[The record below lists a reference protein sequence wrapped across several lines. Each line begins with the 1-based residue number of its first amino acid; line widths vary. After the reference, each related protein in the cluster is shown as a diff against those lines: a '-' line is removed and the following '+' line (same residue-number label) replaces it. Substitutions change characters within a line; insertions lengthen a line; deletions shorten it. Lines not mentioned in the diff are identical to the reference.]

1 MFCPNCK
8 CEYIRG
14 VTQCADC
21 DVALVDA
28 LDPLSPGLDD
38 GVRIVPVWRG
48 RDPGEFDAAKQ
59 ALHDA
64 GILFTVPDSKG
75 SFSFIASEQNLE
87 VWVAEPDQE
96 KARKIFSDLEGQVDP
111 SELTPEELESLALS
125 ESDQEDIE
133 ETTNQPLNL
142 PEHWYEDQPV
152 VEVWSGGD
160 QKLAD
165 NLISCLREVGIAWHE
180 FSEESHLR
188 LVVLPEQEA
197 RAKEIVREV
206 VEASPPE

>member
-1 MFCPNCK
+1 MICPSCK
-8 CEYIRG
+8 CQYIRG

-28 LDPLSPGLDD
+28 LDPLSPSPDD
-38 GVRIVPVWRG
+38 VRIVQVWRG
-48 RDPGEFDAAKQ
+48 RDPGEFDEAKQ
-59 ALHDA
+59 ALQDA
-64 GILFTVPDSKG
+64 GIPFTVPDSKG
-75 SFSFIASEQNLE
+75 SFSFIASEPTME
-87 VWVAEPDQE
+87 VWVAQEDQE
-96 KARKIFSDLEGQVDP
+96 QARKILDLEGQVDP

-133 ETTNQPLNL
+133 ETISQPLNL
-142 PEHWYEDQPV
+142 PELWYEDQPV
-152 VEVWSGGD
+152 AEVWSGGD

-165 NLISCLREVGIAWHE
+165 NLIACLREVGIAWHE
-180 FSEESHLR
+180 FSEEGHYR